1 MRYQLVSWR
10 NGKIVKKLHA
20 YLTVALIQRQNSR
33 VRDVLSGKT
42 LYRDS
47 KTLTIQCI
55 FALFVILDDIS
66 RMSVADGCRFLYI
79 IYNLVIRR
87 LSASIF
93 GAFQHLYSRIFH
105 TPPSFHLSIFLSFS
119 LFLFHVRY
127 VRNLVVA
134 NSCMNVNAGRGRLYE
149 LFQFTSVNGESFHSF
164 FLSSFSCLPFSFF
177 SPHRIRSHEPYR
189 GNSTFVFVFRRRRWL
204 DWQEQEE
211 SPG

>member
-1 MRYQLVSWR
+1 MRCQLVSWK
-10 NGKIVKKLHA
+10 NGKIVKKFHD
-20 YLTVALIQRQNSR
+20 ISQSR
-33 VRDVLSGKT
+33 W
-42 LYRDS
+42 YRDKIVECEMCLVEKHYTGTAKHWRYNVYS
-47 KTLTIQCI
+47 RSSLYWT
-55 FALFVILDDIS
+55 IS
-66 RMSVADGCRFLYI
+66 RAC
-79 IYNLVIRR
+79 
-87 LSASIF
+87 LSRISAVFFISSTIWSF
-93 GAFQHLYSRIFH
+93 GASFQHLYSRIFH

-177 SPHRIRSHEPYR
+177 SPHRIRSHEPYH

-204 DWQEQEE
+204 D
-211 SPG
+211 